1 MDLFGAH
8 VSISGGIE
16 NAILSGNELQC
27 NAIQIFSKQQLRW
40 NAKPLLEKEIAPY
53 RESLKKSAIKSVII
67 HDSYLINLGSP
78 DKENLIKSR
87 EAFLEEVIRAESLN
101 AAGLVLHPGSHGNKI
116 TEDECMKV
124 IAESIAITL
133 DKTKG
138 FTTKLFIEN
147 TAGQGNTV
155 GYTFEQ
161 LAKIID
167 LVSGK
172 DRIGV
177 CFDTCHAFA
186 SGYEIRNEK
195 AYEEI
200 FRRFNDL
207 IGLDKIHVFHINDS
221 KRDRGT
227 RVDRHENIGIG
238 LMGKE
243 PFRYLVN
250 DIRFKNIPMIL
261 ETPGGDAWFRT
272 NLNLLRSMVQ

>member
-53 RESLKKSAIKSVII
+53 RESIKKSAIKSVII